1 MYLGEGTLDLP
12 EIKEEPGST
21 LNLGSASLKVK
32 VKHTHLL
39 STAAVNICAVPT
51 SRSNIRIHTG
61 LLVCLCWIYVS
72 VAAYP
77 QLHSFSLQSSLPPS
91 LFLFPSQSECKLLLA
106 TVCSSYLSS
115 HTVSPA
121 GPVQRTQCTHS
132 NQTWS
137 HTLATTED

>member
-12 EIKEEPGST
+12 EIKEEPSST

-39 STAAVNICAVPT
+39 STAPMNICAVP
-51 SRSNIRIHTG
+51 NIMIHTG

-77 QLHSFSLQSSLPPS
+77 QLHAFSLKSSLPPS
-91 LFLFPSQSECKLLLA
+91 LFLFTSQSECKLPLA
-106 TVCSSYLSS
+106 TVRSSYLSS

-132 NQTWS
+132 NQTRS